1 MDWPPAYTT
10 SFGTYVKIGL
20 SRDPDGRPGELQT
33 GNPFKLKLQ
42 KWYQVGSM
50 QIAEEAAHYVVL
62 AYKTVGGGREWFHV
76 PKDVDLDT
84 LIKIVDDE
92 MKKHG

>member
-1 MDWPPAYTT
+1 
-10 SFGTYVKIGL
+10 
-20 SRDPDGRPGELQT
+20 
-33 GNPFKLKLQ
+33 
-42 KWYQVGSM
+42 M
-50 QIAEEAAHYVVL
+50 QIAEEAAHYVVR